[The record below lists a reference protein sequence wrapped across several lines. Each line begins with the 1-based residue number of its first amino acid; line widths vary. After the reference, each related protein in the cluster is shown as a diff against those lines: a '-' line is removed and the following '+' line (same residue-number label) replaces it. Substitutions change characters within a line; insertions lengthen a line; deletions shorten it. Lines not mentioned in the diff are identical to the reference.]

1 MGKGGQSS
9 GVDREYNARM
19 AAIAEAQQAQAQ
31 EYFKH
36 WETNYKPMEIEQVQ
50 ANRSLIPYETSQ
62 AIANAQFGT
71 AQARAQMGLL
81 PQQTSYL
88 SAQMGLGQAQIDSQ
102 LSLLP
107 QQTQLAQ
114 AQMGLGMTQ
123 AEAQQKKTLMGLGAS
138 DALYNDAMKGPDLKG
153 AADLAGSQVAA
164 SYHGAAQKTAADA
177 SRMGLGG
184 MLSNM
189 SQSNVGL
196 GASVAAAR
204 NQARRDEKNTHT
216 QKLGMLSGLGG

>member
-1 MGKGGQSS
+1 MSLGGGQSSGS

-36 WETNYKPMEIEQVQ
+36 WETNYKPMENAQIQ
-50 ANRSLIPYETSQ
+50 ANMSLIPHETNLS
-62 AIANAQFGT
+62 IAQM
-71 AQARAQMGLL
+71 QAQMGLL
-81 PQQTSYL
+81 PQQTSIS

-102 LSLLP
+102 LALLP

-123 AEAQQKKTLMGLGAS
+123 ADAQQKKTLMGLGAS
-138 DALYNDAMKGPDLKG
+138 DSLYNDAMKGPDLKG

>member
-1 MGKGGQSS
+1 MSLGGGQSS
-9 GVDREYNARM
+9 GSGVDMEYNARM
-19 AAIAEAQQAQAQ
+19 AAIAEAQQGLA
-31 EYFKH
+31 EKYFAH
-36 WETNYKPMEIEQVQ
+36 WETNYKPMENAQIQ
-50 ANRSLIPYETSQ
+50 ANMALIPHETNLS
-62 AIANAQFGT
+62 IAQM
-71 AQARAQMGLL
+71 QAQMGLL
-81 PQQTSYL
+81 PQQTSL
-88 SAQMGLGQAQIDSQ
+88 SSAQMGLGQAQIDSQ
-102 LSLLP
+102 LALLP

-123 AEAQQKKTLMGLGAS
+123 ADTQQKKTLMGLGAS
-138 DALYNDAMKGPDLKG
+138 EALYNDVMKGPDLKG

-204 NQARRDEKNTHT
+204 NQART
-216 QKLGMLSGLGG
+216 QAKTNHNQQLEFLSGLGG